1 MMTVNSKRPPGEL
14 TAAELSTRLGVQLSR
29 LVRDEIALAKVELT
43 ASARQMTLG
52 GALLGGAAVTAMY
65 GLGVMIAAAVA
76 AIALRLPLWAAALIV
91 GGALLAVA
99 GVLALL
105 GRRRLRRGT
114 PPITEAVGT
123 VREDIT
129 QIASRIR
136 R

>member
-1 MMTVNSKRPPGEL
+1 MTVNSKRPAGEL
-14 TAAELSTRLGVQLSR
+14 TAAELGSRLGVQLSR

-43 ASARQMTLG
+43 ASARQMMLG
-52 GALLGGAAVTAMY
+52 GALLSGAAVTAMY
-65 GLGVMIAAAVA
+65 ALGVLIAAAVA
-76 AIALRLPLWAAALIV
+76 AIALRLPVWAAALIV
-91 GGALLAVA
+91 GGALLVVA
-99 GVLALL
+99 SVLAML